1 MDRARRLTPSR
12 NLVVASGVV
21 ALHAAALW
29 ALQSGLIRQTVELVV
44 PVAML
49 SEFVSPPAPQPA
61 PVPVPVPAP
70 APQQAVVRKAV
81 TPPAP
86 RPVAQPAPTPSP
98 QPITAAPEPAPPTV
112 VAAAPVVAATPAPAP
127 APEPPKLQ
135 LPSSDADYLQNPK
148 PVYPPIS
155 KRLGEQGKVVLRVL
169 IGADGNAQD
178 AQVRNSSGY
187 ERLDQAALQTVLK
200 WRYVP
205 GRRAG
210 VAEAMWFNVPIHF
223 VLE

>member
-1 MDRARRLTPSR
+1 MDRARRLTGSR
-12 NLVVASGVV
+12 NLIVASGVV

-29 ALQSGLIRQTVELVV
+29 ALQSGLIRQAVELVV

-49 SEFVSPPAPQPA
+49 TEFVSPPAPQPA
-61 PVPVPVPAP
+61 PVPAP
-70 APQQAVVRKAV
+70 APPQPAVRKAA

-86 RPVAQPAPTPSP
+86 RPVAQPTPAPSP
-98 QPITAAPEPAPPTV
+98 QPITAPAEPAPPYA
-112 VAAAPVVAATPAPAP
+112 VAAAPVIATAPAPAPAP

-148 PVYPPIS
+148 PAYPPIS

-169 IGADGNAQD
+169 IGTDGAAQE
-178 AQVRNSSGY
+178 AQVRTSSGY

-205 GRRAG
+205 GRRGG